1 MDIFN
6 KSKRNSK
13 NNSKRNSKRNS
24 SSSKEEEP
32 LDILLVAG
40 HGTMIDETH
49 ASNSVYIYDVHCG
62 FSAVGKKVEREFF
75 KKRIPDN
82 SAYLSSWILNT
93 TNNKLGSANIMVKRP
108 NEEYYDSIIDFILD
122 YRYINKKQEYELI
135 DECDTITI
143 QKSGI
148 YSYNGIKSQEGEHNP
163 NENTVLS
170 LAYMNEK
177 GKMKMLAYDYELR
190 TYKGAIKKLL
200 KKHPDAE
207 PFYII
212 TKEDIIDIY
221 EDSIYPTVEDLEL
234 MFDDDSDHMRYT
246 DFRESISMYEKKV
259 SECFESYKNK
269 IIAVPSCRAND
280 EISKQRIMQ
289 IQSDSLGDAE
299 ERLIL
304 DKDIKYFSSSSNN
317 RSSSSSNKQ
326 KSSSKNSTRRKK
338 SS

>member
-6 KSKRNSK
+6 KSK
-13 NNSKRNSKRNS
+13 SKRN

-49 ASNSVYIYDVHCG
+49 DVPSNSVYIYDVHCG

-108 NEEYYDSIIDFILD
+108 NEEYYDSTIDFILD
-122 YRYINKKQEYELI
+122 FRYINKKQEYELI

-148 YSYNGIKSQEGEHNP
+148 YSYNGIKSRENDHNP

-177 GKMKMLAYDYELR
+177 GKMKMLAYDYDLR
-190 TYKGAIKKLL
+190 TYKGSVKKLL
-200 KKHPDAE
+200 KKHPDTK

-234 MFDDDSDHMRYT
+234 LFDDDSDHMRYT

-280 EISKQRIMQ
+280 EISKRRMMR

-299 ERLIL
+299 GRLIL
-304 DKDIKYFSSSSNN
+304 NKDTKYFSSSSKSSSNN
-317 RSSSSSNKQ
+317 SRRSSSLTKQKRSSN
-326 KSSSKNSTRRKK
+326 NSTRRKK
-338 SS
+338 KSS